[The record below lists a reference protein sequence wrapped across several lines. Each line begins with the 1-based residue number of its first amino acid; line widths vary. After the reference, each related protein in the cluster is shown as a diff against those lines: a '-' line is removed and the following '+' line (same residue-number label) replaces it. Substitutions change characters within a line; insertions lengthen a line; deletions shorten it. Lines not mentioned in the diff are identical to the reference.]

1 MLHVCFDACA
11 FYVFYH
17 AWISGVPDP
26 PVILNVTVLS
36 ARSVFLTWNTT
47 SAQSSANYSV
57 EFSNDSFTWKN
68 ATCNQSSVPEACIVQ
83 HSEAMVSWLKPYTNY
98 TFRVAAENSFGRSN
112 YSGESKL
119 ILTDE
124 AGNCLPHGI
133 FFFFLCINFNKLI
146 CHFPLC
152 SVHVSLSLRIYQL
165 LHIQLAL
172 DWKWKKKKNSGDM
185 IAKGDS
191 FCHPSLKVPT
201 EMIMPSCSMHRQI
214 HARPYHGTRARG
226 RGDCWTLPPWGFAIF
241 GLSYTF
247 QDNLS
252 IMVCM
257 YNIMYDI
264 IQNSSLLRF
273 CWKFW
278 FLPIALKLLFF
289 SI

>member
-1 MLHVCFDACA
+1 MVPVFFFFFHVLSFVLLSCNNCMYICRVYSFICFDACA

-47 SAQSSANYSV
+47 SAQSSENYSV

-68 ATCNQSSVPEACIVQ
+68 ATCNQSSVPEACIVR

-152 SVHVSLSLRIYQL
+152 SVHVSVSLRIYQL

-172 DWKWKKKKNSGDM
+172 DWKWKKKKFQVIIM

-191 FCHPSLKVPT
+191 FWQFL
-201 EMIMPSCSMHRQI
+201 
-214 HARPYHGTRARG
+214 RPFT
-226 RGDCWTLPPWGFAIF
+226 
-241 GLSYTF
+241 
-247 QDNLS
+247 
-252 IMVCM
+252 
-257 YNIMYDI
+257 
-264 IQNSSLLRF
+264 
-273 CWKFW
+273 
-278 FLPIALKLLFF
+278 
-289 SI
+289 

>member
-68 ATCNQSSVPEACIVQ
+68 ATCNQTSVPEACIVQ

-124 AGNCLPHGI
+124 AGNCLPRGI
-133 FFFFLCINFNKLI
+133 FFFFLCINFNKFVTF
-146 CHFPLC
+146 HYA
-152 SVHVSLSLRIYQL
+152 VYMYHSLLEYISCCTYSWL
-165 LHIQLAL
+165 
-172 DWKWKKKKNSGDM
+172 WTENEKKKKFQV
-185 IAKGDS
+185 IWLQKVTV
-191 FCHPSLKVPT
+191 FVTLHLKCPLRWLCLLAQCTGKSMDVP
-201 EMIMPSCSMHRQI
+201 
-214 HARPYHGTRARG
+214 
-226 RGDCWTLPPWGFAIF
+226 
-241 GLSYTF
+241 
-247 QDNLS
+247 
-252 IMVCM
+252 IMVQGQGGGVVVGP
-257 YNIMYDI
+257 YP
-264 IQNSSLLRF
+264 LGV
-273 CWKFW
+273 
-278 FLPIALKLLFF
+278 LLFLVCHTLF
-289 SI
+289 KII

>member
-36 ARSVFLTWNTT
+36 ACSVFLTWNTT

-133 FFFFLCINFNKLI
+133 FFFFLCINFNKFVTF
-146 CHFPLC
+146 HYA
-152 SVHVSLSLRIYQL
+152 VYMYHSLWEYISCCTYSWL
-165 LHIQLAL
+165 
-172 DWKWKKKKNSGDM
+172 WTENEKKKNSGDM

-226 RGDCWTLPPWGFAIF
+226 RGGCWTLPPWGFAIF

>member
-133 FFFFLCINFNKLI
+133 FFFFLCINFNKFVTF
-146 CHFPLC
+146 HYA
-152 SVHVSLSLRIYQL
+152 VYMYHSLWEYISCCTYSWL
-165 LHIQLAL
+165 
-172 DWKWKKKKNSGDM
+172 WTENEKKKKISGDM

-214 HARPYHGTRARG
+214 HARPYDGTRARG
-226 RGDCWTLPPWGFAIF
+226 RGGCWTLPPWGFAIF

-264 IQNSSLLRF
+264 VQNSSLLRF
-273 CWKFW
+273 CWKFC

>member
-68 ATCNQSSVPEACIVQ
+68 ATCNQSSVPEACIVR

-133 FFFFLCINFNKLI
+133 FFFFLCINFNKFVTFHYAVYMYHSLWEI
-146 CHFPLC
+146 V
-152 SVHVSLSLRIYQL
+152 SVVAHTVGSGL
-165 LHIQLAL
+165 
-172 DWKWKKKKNSGDM
+172 KMKKKKIIIISGDM

-191 FCHPSLKVPT
+191 FATLHLKCPLRWLCLLAQCT
-201 EMIMPSCSMHRQI
+201 GKSMHV
-214 HARPYHGTRARG
+214 P
-226 RGDCWTLPPWGFAIF
+226 
-241 GLSYTF
+241 
-247 QDNLS
+247 
-252 IMVCM
+252 IMVQGQGEGVVVGL
-257 YNIMYDI
+257 YP
-264 IQNSSLLRF
+264 LGV
-273 CWKFW
+273 
-278 FLPIALKLLFF
+278 LLFLVCHTLF
-289 SI
+289 KII